1 MLEALVEG
9 GMGRGGHTHHVD
21 GVGFAGE
28 AVGVVASYVGGTKDA
43 LDGALLDVEL
53 EVAEAFAAGDV
64 SLGLEYSLEL
74 HYVRTKARHGEL
86 LERLTVPPA
95 RSSNR

>member
-1 MLEALVEG
+1 MGEDRGDEWG
-9 GMGRGGHTHHVD
+9 GRTHHVD

-28 AVGVVASYVGGTKDA
+28 TVGVVASYVGGTEDA

-64 SLGLEYSLEL
+64 SLSLNTRASL
-74 HYVRTKARHGEL
+74 
-86 LERLTVPPA
+86 
-95 RSSNR
+95 